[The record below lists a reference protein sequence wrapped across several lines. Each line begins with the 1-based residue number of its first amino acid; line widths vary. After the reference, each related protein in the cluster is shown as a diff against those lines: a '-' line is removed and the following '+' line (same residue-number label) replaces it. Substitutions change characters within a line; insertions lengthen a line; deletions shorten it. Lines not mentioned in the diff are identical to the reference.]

1 MAELLCPNCGRHN
14 SKDREFCDFCGDPLD
29 GALQVEEPSVPGA
42 SESPEDQ
49 DEISRLDSFFSDAE
63 SENLETESP
72 SQESSEAGSRLDS
85 YLSEQEPPSQL
96 DAGDTSSRLDDYL
109 SPQDNEDP
117 FEESFQSSVPENQE
131 TYSRLDEYLG
141 EDNLTSPPPSSQAQE
156 TEDESSRLD
165 DFFSDEIFDSP
176 DPFQELPRSEP
187 SGNPLPEN
195 SLEDFSQPAEELSL
209 PEELEDKLNG
219 TEAEFEQED
228 PWMFPAEET
237 DPAGGE
243 LSEDWDFL
251 KEEPSP
257 EEVQSEE
264 PPATQEDDSDW
275 DFPDFE
281 SAGEGTAEKEAPV
294 AETSPGEWD
303 FLDPAL
309 TADQPLGTESQS
321 AERASDN
328 DETRLDSLD
337 ANTEVQSSEQLP
349 QSSPDENDLEEW
361 NFLDP
366 GLEDEGK
373 IQEESPREEQA
384 SDEFDW
390 LDLPPD
396 KGEIPLDS
404 LDSDEGKTQSGEQLP
419 QSSSQEDGGEDWNF
433 LDPSLANED
442 ELQDT
447 VPADEGAP
455 DEFDWLDPASSSTP
469 EEYESQPEFDSE
481 GFGEDSGWLDMLQSP
496 ESREAPEPES
506 IEPEKPQT
514 DWLDKI
520 KRLNQSSDLVDEDSS
535 FPDWLA
541 VSEQPSA
548 AEDKADADEPHSD
561 ESEVPDWL
569 KVEDEKSLNEFLRKK
584 DLTNEEYQPQITE
597 HPGGKQSPQEKED
610 APAAGLSD
618 SQQIKFPSW
627 AGDETEKTKKSTGKQ
642 SGSVPANEATEPFQI
657 GEEYIDDLF
666 NEELPD
672 WLTSA
677 SSVEI
682 APSPMDDLAQ
692 GELPGW
698 VEAMR
703 PVIESAD
710 SSGLSEDEEYIEN
723 YGPLAGIPSV
733 LPAEAEIGINLNET
747 GKKPLDLLTT
757 KSHQDYVNLLKKII
771 SNENKAKTI
780 QRPAP
785 PQTQRML
792 RWLIAIVLLVATAGT
807 VIFSDIIEPQP
818 PSPAQIQGTGYA
830 ALYDQIEKLSDGQP
844 VLIAYDYQPAAAGE
858 LEIAAAT
865 VVDHLMEQGTYLS
878 FVSTQPTG
886 PALAEEFL
894 SSTQAEHG
902 YLHNQKYVNLGYL
915 PGESAGLLSFLI
927 APKQII
933 PLAFNGSNAWDSP
946 PLRGVNSIAD
956 FRMIM
961 VITDDPNTAKTW
973 IEQVKTRL
981 GGTPLT
987 MVVSAQVEPL
997 IQPYFRSS
1005 PRMLDGYV
1013 AGVIDSMNYEQ
1024 LSARPNLAS
1033 KIWLP
1038 FNTGIIISVG
1048 IIFIGGLANGVLS
1061 LFSQRRTKLVGENQ

>member
-1 MAELLCPNCGRHN
+1 MADLLCPNCGRHN
-14 SKDREFCDFCGDPLD
+14 AKDREFCDFCGDPLD
-29 GALQVEEPSVPGA
+29 GALQVEDPSLPRA
-42 SESPEDQ
+42 ALPSEDQ
-49 DEISRLDSFFSDAE
+49 DEVSRLDSFFSEAE
-63 SENLETESP
+63 SENLEEKSP
-72 SQESSEAGSRLDS
+72 SRESSEPGSRLDS
-85 YLSEQEPPSQL
+85 YLSEEEPYSQPN
-96 DAGDTSSRLDDYL
+96 ANDTSSRLDDYFTAQENGNPL
-109 SPQDNEDP
+109 D
-117 FEESFQSSVPENQE
+117 ESSQSSVPENQE
-131 TYSRLDEYLG
+131 EYSRLDEYFSD
-141 EDNLTSPPPSSQAQE
+141 DNSTSPPPSSQAQE
-156 TEDESSRLD
+156 TLDESSRLD
-165 DFFSDEIFDSP
+165 DFFSDDIFDSP

-187 SGNPLPEN
+187 TETPIPESG
-195 SLEDFSQPAEELSL
+195 LEDFSQPSEELSL

-219 TEAEFEQED
+219 NEAEVEPED
-228 PWMFPAEET
+228 PWNFLSEET
-237 DPAGGE
+237 DQVGGE
-243 LSEDWDFL
+243 LSEEWDFL
-251 KEEPSP
+251 KEEPFP
-257 EEVQSEE
+257 EDGENEE
-264 PPATQEDDSDW
+264 PLAVQEDDMDW

-281 SAGEGTAEKEAPV
+281 STGEGTVEKEAPV
-294 AETSPGEWD
+294 AETSPGEWG
-303 FLDPAL
+303 FLDPGL
-309 TADQPLGTESQS
+309 TADQPLGPESQPR
-321 AERASDN
+321 ETASGT
-328 DETRLDSLD
+328 DETPLDSQDANPEFQSNEQPTPPSTDGNELEDWNLLDPDLADEGKVLEETPAEEQAAGEFDWLDIAPKKGETPLDSLD
-337 ANTEVQSSEQLP
+337 
-349 QSSPDENDLEEW
+349 PDEGRIESGEQPQQPSPEEDGLEEW

-366 GLEDEGK
+366 SLAK
-373 IQEESPREEQA
+373 Q
-384 SDEFDW
+384 
-390 LDLPPD
+390 
-396 KGEIPLDS
+396 GEI
-404 LDSDEGKTQSGEQLP
+404 
-419 QSSSQEDGGEDWNF
+419 
-433 LDPSLANED
+433 
-442 ELQDT
+442 QDA
-447 VPADEGAP
+447 VPAEEEAP
-455 DEFDWLDPASSSTP
+455 DEFDWLDPAPSTGQ
-469 EEYESQPEFDSE
+469 EKYEGQPEFDSE

-496 ESREAPEPES
+496 ESREAAEPES

-541 VSEQPSA
+541 VSEQPPA
-548 AEDKADADEPHSD
+548 AEDEVAADESQNP

-569 KVEDEKSLNEFLRKK
+569 KVDDEESLNEFLRKK

-597 HPGGKQSPQEKED
+597 HPAGKESSQEED

-627 AGDETEKTKKSTGKQ
+627 AGDEKEKTQKPAGKQ
-642 SGSVPANEATEPFQI
+642 SDALPANETTEPFQI
-657 GEEYIDDLF
+657 EEEYIDDLF
-666 NEELPD
+666 TEELPA

-682 APSPMDDLAQ
+682 APSRTDDLAQ

-703 PVIESAD
+703 PVVESTD

-733 LPAEAEIGINLNET
+733 LPAEAEIGINLDET

-771 SNENKAKTI
+771 SNENKAKVI

-818 PSPAQIQGTGYA
+818 PSPAQIQGSGFA
-830 ALYDQIEKLSDGQP
+830 ALYDQIENLSDGQP
-844 VLIAYDYQPAAAGE
+844 VLIACDYQPAAAGE

-865 VVDHLMEQGTYLS
+865 VVDHLMEQNTYLS

-886 PALAEEFL
+886 PALAENFL

-915 PGESAGLLSFLI
+915 PGESAGLLSFMI

-946 PLRGVNSIAD
+946 PLSGVNSIAD
-956 FRMIM
+956 FKMIM

-1038 FNTGIIISVG
+1038 FNIGIIISVG

-1061 LFSQRRTKLVGENQ
+1061 LFSQRRTKLVGEKQ

>member
-1 MAELLCPNCGRHN
+1 MAELLCPNCGKHN

-29 GALQVEEPSVPGA
+29 GALQVEKPSIPGA
-42 SESPEDQ
+42 ALAPEDQ
-49 DEISRLDSFFSDAE
+49 DEVSRLDSFFSDAE
-63 SENLETESP
+63 SENLEAELP
-72 SQESSEAGSRLDS
+72 SQETSEPGSRLDS
-85 YLSEQEPPSQL
+85 YLSEQEPPSQP

-109 SPQDNEDP
+109 TTQDNDEL
-117 FEESFQSSVPENQE
+117 FEESFQSPGPENQE
-131 TYSRLDEYLG
+131 EYSRLDEYLG
-141 EDNLTSPPPSSQAQE
+141 EDNLTSPPPSSQAQGA
-156 TEDESSRLD
+156 EDESSRLD

-187 SGNPLPEN
+187 TETPFPEN
-195 SLEDFSQPAEELSL
+195 GLEDFSQPSEELSL

-219 TEAEFEQED
+219 TETEIEPED
-228 PWMFPAEET
+228 PWMSSLEDT
-237 DPAGGE
+237 DQVGRE
-243 LSEDWDFL
+243 LSEEWDFF
-251 KEEPSP
+251 KEEPLP
-257 EEVQSEE
+257 EEAKSEE
-264 PPATQEDDSDW
+264 PPAAQEDDSDW

-281 SAGEGTAEKEAPV
+281 SAGDGAAEKEAPV

-309 TADQPLGTESQS
+309 TADQPLEPESQPG
-321 AERASDN
+321 EPASDI
-328 DETRLDSLD
+328 DGTRLDSQD
-337 ANTEVQSSEQLP
+337 ANAEVQSSEQPP
-349 QSSPDENDLEEW
+349 QSSLDGNDLEEW
-361 NFLDP
+361 NFLDS
-366 GLEDEGK
+366 GLEEEGK

-384 SDEFDW
+384 SGEFDW

-404 LDSDEGKTQSGEQLP
+404 LDSDEGKNQSGEQLR
-419 QSSSQEDGGEDWNF
+419 QSSLQEDGVEEWNF
-433 LDPSLANED
+433 LDPNLAKEEEIPD
-442 ELQDT
+442 K
-447 VPADEGAP
+447 VPAEEEAP
-455 DEFDWLDPASSSTP
+455 DEFDWLDPAPSSAQ
-469 EEYESQPEFDSE
+469 EEHESQPDFDSE
-481 GFGEDSGWLDMLQSP
+481 GFGEDSGWLDMLQDP

-520 KRLNQSSDLVDEDSS
+520 KRLNQSSDLVDKDSS

-541 VSEQPSA
+541 VSEQPPA
-548 AEDKADADEPHSD
+548 AEDKVVEEEPQSP

-569 KVEDEKSLNEFLRKK
+569 KVDDEKSLNEFLRKK

-597 HPGGKQSPQEKED
+597 HPGGEQRPQEKED
-610 APAAGLSD
+610 DPAAGLSD

-627 AGDETEKTKKSTGKQ
+627 AGDEKEKTKKPTGGQ
-642 SGSVPANEATEPFQI
+642 TGSVPANEATEPFQI
-657 GEEYIDDLF
+657 EEEYIDDLF
-666 NEELPD
+666 TEELPD

-703 PVIESAD
+703 PVVESAD

-733 LPAEAEIGINLNET
+733 LPAEAEIGINLNEA

-771 SNENKAKTI
+771 SNENKAKVI

-818 PSPAQIQGTGYA
+818 PSPAQIQGSGFA

-865 VVDHLMEQGTYLS
+865 VVDHLMEQDTYLS

-961 VITDDPNTAKTW
+961 VITDDPNTARTW

-1033 KIWLP
+1033 KVWLP

-1061 LFSQRRTKLVGENQ
+1061 LFSQRRTRLVGENQ